1 MIENAFGILAARW
14 RIFRRPMIA
23 EPNKAV
29 TYTKAAIVLHNYLRT
44 LESSVYCPAGFSD
57 CEDASGNHIEGGWRQ
72 DNDTSIG
79 LEPVSHLSSNR
90 CVYFS
95 IIGNS

>member
-44 LESSVYCPAGFSD
+44 LESSVLLDFLIVKMLVVITLKGGGDRITIHQLDWSQCP
-57 CEDASGNHIEGGWRQ
+57 
-72 DNDTSIG
+72 T
-79 LEPVSHLSSNR
+79 
-90 CVYFS
+90 
-95 IIGNS
+95 

>member
-29 TYTKAAIVLHNYLRT
+29 TYTKAAIVLHNYLCTVLLDFLIVKMLVVIT
-44 LESSVYCPAGFSD
+44 LMGGGERITIHQLDWSQCP
-57 CEDASGNHIEGGWRQ
+57 
-72 DNDTSIG
+72 T
-79 LEPVSHLSSNR
+79 
-90 CVYFS
+90 
-95 IIGNS
+95 